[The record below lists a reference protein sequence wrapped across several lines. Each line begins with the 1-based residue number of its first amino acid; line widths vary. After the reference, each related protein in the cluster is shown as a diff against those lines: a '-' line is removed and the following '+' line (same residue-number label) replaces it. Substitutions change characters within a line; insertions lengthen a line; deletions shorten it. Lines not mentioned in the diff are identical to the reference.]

1 MNFWSGVKRWHIVE
15 YYKLLVQGWAFIAG
29 NRLNKKAEQVIGG
42 KHRNEVVSALILK
55 GLIKTA
61 NSGYVKLLVSE
72 EILERCFYKKVLWK
86 HTANYRRTPMPKCN
100 FNNIAK
106 QLYWNHTSPWE
117 LSCKFVSHFQNIF
130 SKEHLC
136 RAACCFSCNIASHET
151 AQGLSQL
158 CLNLVVRNVW
168 KWRFSNL

>member
-15 YYKLLVQGWAFIAG
+15 YYKLLVQDWAFIAG

-72 EILERCFYKKVLWK
+72 ETLERCFYKKVLWK
-86 HTANYRRTPMPKCN
+86 HT
-100 FNNIAK
+100 AK

-136 RAACCFSCNIASHET
+136 RATSVVF
-151 AQGLSQL
+151 
-158 CLNLVVRNVW
+158 LVTLHRMKLLKVCHRYV
-168 KWRFSNL
+168 